1 MQYEER
7 LDAIIKEVE
16 NNPEI
21 IIYIDEIHNLVGNG
35 SNDSK
40 GDGSNIL
47 KGPLAR
53 GNSDVSG
60 QQQLQNLK
68 NI

>member
-7 LDAIIKEVE
+7 LDAIIREVA

-35 SNDSK
+35 SMIIKDLA
-40 GDGSNIL
+40 L
-47 KGPLAR
+47 KY
-53 GNSDVSG
+53 
-60 QQQLQNLK
+60 
-68 NI
+68 